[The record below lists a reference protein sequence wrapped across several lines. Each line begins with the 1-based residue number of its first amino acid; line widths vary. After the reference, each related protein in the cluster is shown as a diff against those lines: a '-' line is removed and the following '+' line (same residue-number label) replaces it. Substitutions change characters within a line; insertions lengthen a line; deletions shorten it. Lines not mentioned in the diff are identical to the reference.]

1 MNRRQKH
8 LNPGR
13 GMTLIEV
20 MIACCVLAIGILGAM
35 SALIS
40 VSSLETANHDDLIAI
55 NIARQKLSEIQ
66 TQSFQLIFAFYGPN
80 GAQNTFPVAPLIDGT
95 GTITFPTN
103 ASGSLDE
110 TVTDVDFGMPM
121 DLNGNG
127 TAADTDVSSTYVL
140 LPIRITIKW
149 NSSVGARTMIL
160 NTMLA
165 KTK

>member
-1 MNRRQKH
+1 MGQREAYRKSVH
-8 LNPGR
+8 

-20 MIACCVLAIGILGAM
+20 MIACSVLAIGILGAM

-55 NIARQKLSEIQ
+55 NIARQKLAEIQ

-103 ASGSLDE
+103 AAGGLDE
-110 TVTDVDFGMPM
+110 TVTDVDLGMPM

-127 TAADTDVSSTYVL
+127 SAMDTDVSSNYVL
-140 LPIRITIKW
+140 LPI
-149 NSSVGARTMIL
+149 
-160 NTMLA
+160 
-165 KTK
+165 